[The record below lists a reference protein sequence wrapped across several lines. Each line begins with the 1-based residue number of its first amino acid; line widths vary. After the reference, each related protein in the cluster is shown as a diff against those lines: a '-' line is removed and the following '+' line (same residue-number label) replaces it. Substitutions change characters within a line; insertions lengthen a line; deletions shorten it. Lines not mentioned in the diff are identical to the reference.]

1 MEFTS
6 NLFFT
11 DIDFCKGKVI
21 KDLDLNFNLHSLI
34 LFRGASVFNKVSQSL
49 EKWSRIKFSRS
60 NFDQFFS

>member
-21 KDLDLNFNLHSLI
+21 QDLDLNFNLHSLI
-34 LFRGASVFNKVSQSL
+34 LFRGASVFLTNSPSH
-49 EKWSRIKFSRS
+49 
-60 NFDQFFS
+60 